1 MMLFLGKRATESRK
15 DMDTEKVIAMREG
28 GRILGNLL
36 RDLKEYVKPGMSE
49 KEIDAWV
56 RNEVVKRGASVAYD
70 ELAEKFPGAI
80 CISVNEQLVHG
91 APSEYV
97 LEEGDKVSFDM
108 VIKYKGYYTDAA
120 FTMLVGNTGSP
131 AVKRMISVTESAL
144 YEGIE
149 QVKPGAKLGDIG
161 YAVQR
166 TLEKGKLGVI
176 ENYVGHFI
184 GKKMHESPDV
194 PNYGRRGHGY
204 ELKVGDTLC
213 IEPMASLGKP
223 ANRILEDGSGW
234 TVVMKDGSFGCH
246 FEHTILVTEDGYE
259 ILTLPD

>member
-1 MMLFLGKRATESRK
+1 MENK
-15 DMDTEKVIAMREG
+15 EKIEAMREG
-28 GRILGNLL
+28 GKILGQLL
-36 RDLKEYVKPGMSE
+36 ADLKEYVKPGMSE

-56 RNEVVKRGASVAYD
+56 RSEVVKRGASVAYD
-70 ELAEKFPGAI
+70 ELTEKFPGAI

-91 APSEYV
+91 APSDYV

-108 VIKYKGYYTDAA
+108 VIKYKGYYTDSA

-161 YAVQR
+161 YAVQK

-259 ILTLPD
+259 ILTKV